1 MEALYGL
8 LLPFLGTSLGA
19 ASVFFMKKAMSDGL
33 QKGLT
38 GFAAGVM
45 TAASVWSLL
54 IPAIER
60 SEELGKWSF
69 APAAAG
75 LWLGFLFLLA
85 LDHIIPHLHWGSA
98 QPEGPSSRLRRT
110 TMMVLAVTLHNIPE
124 GMAVG
129 VVCAGYLAGDTE
141 ITAMGVLALSLGIA
155 VQNFP
160 EGAIVSMPLRAE
172 GEGKL
177 RAFAGGVLSGV
188 VEPIGALV
196 TILAAELLVPALPY
210 LLGGHQQLPARIV
223 TRAPMAASTASAKR
237 VPLTLRPAGAWRRW
251 LPPGNSGQR
260 CPGKAPAPIAVISVS
275 PARYPAQSPA
285 AHRHPLRN
293 VVERYRQHHWWSGAA
308 GSTRLR
314 ATPMQMGND
323 VDPPPAGTESR
334 ARDLRR
340 PGKGPLSQLLRPLN
354 SRDAAGS
361 KPTPPSSP
369 LPRSPSTP
377 SAGRPT
383 SPFS

>member
-160 EGAIVSMPLRAE
+160 EGAIVSMPR
-172 GEGKL
+172 GRRVRGS
-177 RAFAGGVLSGV
+177 SGPSP
-188 VEPIGALV
+188 EACYPALWSPIGALV
-196 TILAAELLVPALPY
+196 TIPGGGAAGACLPY
-210 LLGGHQQLPARIV
+210 LLGFA
-223 TRAPMAASTASAKR
+223 
-237 VPLTLRPAGAWRRW
+237 AGAM
-251 LPPGNSGQR
+251 LY
-260 CPGKAPAPIAVISVS
+260 V
-275 PARYPAQSPA
+275 
-285 AHRHPLRN
+285 
-293 VVERYRQHHWWSGAA
+293 VVEEMIPEMSQGRHSHIGVLAFAA
-308 GSTRLR
+308 GFSVMMVL
-314 ATPMQMGND
+314 D
-323 VDPPPAGTESR
+323 VALG
-334 ARDLRR
+334 
-340 PGKGPLSQLLRPLN
+340 
-354 SRDAAGS
+354 
-361 KPTPPSSP
+361 
-369 LPRSPSTP
+369 
-377 SAGRPT
+377 
-383 SPFS
+383 